1 MKVDFDGE
9 KYKLASDQQKAWG
22 KTLISELRLRGDEKI
37 LDLGCGDGALTAEL
51 ARLVPN
57 GFVLGIDASQSMI
70 ETARKG
76 HTAANLQFNLQD
88 INTVDFEVEF
98 DLAFSNAALHWI
110 RDHGKMLGK
119 VFRSLRDRGTARFQ
133 FAGEGNCSNLIRI
146 VREVM
151 SDKRYA
157 VYFEGFEWP
166 WYMPGA
172 EEYRRLLEQVAFA
185 EKKVWIE
192 NADRYFESAEAMTK
206 WIDQP
211 SLVPFLACVAE
222 KNRRPFR
229 DAVVER
235 MIERTRQADGTCF
248 ETFRRLN
255 VSARK

>member
-1 MKVDFDGE
+1 MKLDFDGE

-22 KTLISELRLRGDEKI
+22 RLLISGLGLRGDEKI
-37 LDLGCGDGALTAEL
+37 LDLGCGDGTLTADL
-51 ARLVPN
+51 AQLVPD

-70 ETARKG
+70 ETARKSHAG
-76 HTAANLQFNLQD
+76 AGLQFKLHD
-88 INTVDFEVEF
+88 INAIDFELEF
-98 DLAFSNAALHWI
+98 DLVFSNATLHWI
-110 RDHGKMLGK
+110 KDHGTMLK
-119 VFRSLRDRGTARFQ
+119 NVFRSLKDRGTARFQ
-133 FAGEGNCSNLIRI
+133 FAAEGNCSNLIGI
-146 VREVM
+146 VREVI
-151 SDKRYA
+151 SEKRYA
-157 VYFEGFEWP
+157 AYFDEFEWP

-172 EEYRRLLEQVAFA
+172 EEYRRLLEKVPFA

-222 KNRRPFR
+222 KDRRPFR

-235 MIERTRQADGTCF
+235 MIERTRQRDGTYF

-255 VSARK
+255 VFARK